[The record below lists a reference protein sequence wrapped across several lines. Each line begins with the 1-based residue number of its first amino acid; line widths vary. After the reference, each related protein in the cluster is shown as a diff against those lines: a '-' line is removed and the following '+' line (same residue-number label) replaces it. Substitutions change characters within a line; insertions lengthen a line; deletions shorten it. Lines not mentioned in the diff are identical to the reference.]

1 MVNVLLASISF
12 SAYEWIPYPVGML
25 ISHCKKDPNIR
36 AHYNFMEPEYRSYAL
51 EEAEFHQQL
60 KTADILGLTNWV
72 WNQNYNDQ
80 IAKLYKQYRPEG
92 LVVYGGTNVPE
103 DRGVSRDYAEAR
115 PYVDIFFCGPAEE
128 YFRKFL
134 IDLPQ
139 TGLVGVMG
147 AFTHSEFHVVK
158 DRLQYKN
165 IELAMPYLDG
175 VFDQIIKRSKDPL
188 SAIFETNRGCPY
200 GCAFCDWGGMTRSKI
215 VRADRQ
221 LVKDTIS
228 YIMAH
233 ENIDRIELAD
243 ANFGI
248 FDVDVEYM
256 QHMIDC
262 KLKRAR
268 NINLTM
274 GGFAKNGSPHVEKI
288 MQMMHAHFDAY
299 CGRKY
304 VKISFQSHDPV
315 VLETSNRSNI
325 QNAKLYPMIR
335 RFQDRGVD
343 VDAEMIMG
351 LPGDNQERWLNSIQR
366 NMDLKINHQKSFALY
381 VVPNTLMATAEYK
394 EKYKIKTKKV
404 LIPHDLYHLK
414 SSAYHSS
421 RTGGKIQT
429 ECDFSDPSEYQTL
442 EFMYESFSFDS
453 AELMRIYDVW
463 FWFNTLYNA
472 KVARDWML
480 RSADSAHVQ
489 FGKFMKQ
496 VDAGNMPFFKNLL
509 EEFRQAVWNTIAKP
523 EPVTKVKELFWVN
536 FVVKFAFRGNEVFD
550 IFENQETARAELAF
564 IYPDINL
571 NHFRASANF
580 KDKIQLYFVGAE
592 VV

>member
-1 MVNVLLASISF
+1 
-12 SAYEWIPYPVGML
+12 
-25 ISHCKKDPNIR
+25 
-36 AHYNFMEPEYRSYAL
+36 
-51 EEAEFHQQL
+51 
-60 KTADILGLTNWV
+60 
-72 WNQNYNDQ
+72 
-80 IAKLYKQYRPEG
+80 
-92 LVVYGGTNVPE
+92 
-103 DRGVSRDYAEAR
+103 
-115 PYVDIFFCGPAEE
+115 
-128 YFRKFL
+128 
-134 IDLPQ
+134 
-139 TGLVGVMG
+139 
-147 AFTHSEFHVVK
+147 
-158 DRLQYKN
+158 
-165 IELAMPYLDG
+165 
-175 VFDQIIKRSKDPL
+175 
-188 SAIFETNRGCPY
+188 
-200 GCAFCDWGGMTRSKI
+200 MTRSKI
-215 VRADRQ
+215 IKADRQ

-248 FDVDVEYM
+248 FDADVEYM

-262 KLKRAR
+262 KLKRVR

-288 MQMMHAHFDAY
+288 MEMMHAHFDAY

-315 VLETSNRSNI
+315 VLEASNRSNI
-325 QNAKLYPMIR
+325 QNAKLYPMIS
-335 RFQDRGVD
+335 RFQAKGVD

-381 VVPNTLMATAEYK
+381 VVPNTLMATPEYR
-394 EKYKIKTKKV
+394 EKYKVKTKKV

-421 RTGGKIQT
+421 RADGKIHT
-429 ECDFSDPSEYQTL
+429 ACDFSDPSEYQTL

-480 RSADSAHVQ
+480 RSADTAHSQ
-489 FGKFMKQ
+489 FAKFMQ
-496 VDAGNMPFFKNLL
+496 QIEAGNMPFFKKLL
-509 EEFRQAVWNTIAKP
+509 EEFREAVWNTIAKP

-550 IFENQETARAELAF
+550 IFENQETARGELAL

-571 NHFRASANF
+571 QHFRASPGF